1 MTGIDTHAP
10 PLGGSSAG
18 PPRRILVV
26 GAGGRHRTEA
36 AIARGARA
44 LGHMARMLDA
54 KGWTRLGRLA
64 PALLIRMADRFA
76 PDVVILTRYA
86 ARLDDATLARLVRGR
101 QATTW
106 YFDFA
111 EQAHAEVVRLA
122 RASGSLYLT
131 CPSLRE
137 TYSRAGVPD
146 VRFLPQAVDPAEDHP
161 AESVP
166 ARFRCDVSFVGSGQ
180 YPDRH
185 SLLRGV
191 ASVAD
196 LQIRGPGWDAH
207 QHDLPVRGG
216 RVRGRRLARVIA
228 GAAVSLGA
236 AATCAQGEAPLCI
249 SNRMWKVLGC
259 GGFFLGPWTPGIESL
274 VREREHCALFRS
286 EPDAIAQVRDWL
298 GRPEERATIAR
309 VGRAHALA
317 HHTYAHRLELLLR
330 GESFPYTTV

>member
-10 PLGGSSAG
+10 PLAGNRAG

-44 LGHMARMLDA
+44 LGHTARMLDA
-54 KGWTRLGRLA
+54 RGWTRLGWLA
-64 PALLIRMADRFA
+64 PALLIRMAERFA

-111 EQAHAEVVRLA
+111 EQAHAGVVRLA

-131 CPSLRE
+131 CPSIRT
-137 TYSRAGVPD
+137 TYARAGAPD
-146 VRFLPQAVDPAEDHP
+146 VRFLPQALDPEEDRP
-161 AESVP
+161 ASTVP
-166 ARFRCDVSFVGSGQ
+166 ARYRCDVSFVGSGQ
-180 YPDRH
+180 YRDRH
-185 SLLRGV
+185 ALLGAV
-191 ASVAD
+191 ADVAD
-196 LQIRGPGWDAH
+196 LQIRGLGWDAH
-207 QHDLPVRGG
+207 EHHLPVRGG
-216 RVRGRRLARVIA
+216 RVRGRRLARVVA
-228 GAAVSLGA
+228 GAAISLGA
-236 AATCAQGEAPLCI
+236 AATSAQAEAPLCI
-249 SNRMWKVLGC
+249 SNRIWKVLGS
-259 GGFFLGPWTPGIESL
+259 GGFYLGPWTPGMELL
-274 VREREHCALFRS
+274 VREGEHCALFRS
-286 EPDAIAQVRDWL
+286 EEDAVAQVRYWL
-298 GRPEERATIAR
+298 GRPEERAAIAR
-309 VGRAHALA
+309 AGRAHALA